1 MSCEARLVGFKIL
14 KDLRSC
20 REARELVKVVELLRL
35 FVPVNIV
42 RTFISAVRCPWTT
55 GTYPQSLC
63 FITVYWIL
71 LVWFDLFPSHL
82 RVFKHLFSF
91 GCRT

>member
-42 RTFISAVRCPWTT
+42 RTFISAVRCLWTT
-55 GTYPQSLC
+55 GTYPSSPESLLH
-63 FITVYWIL
+63 YYL
-71 LVWFDLFPSHL
+71 LDSASV
-82 RVFKHLFSF
+82 V
-91 GCRT
+91 